1 MAQLEVEPKKKSNWW
16 IWVLVI
22 AVVLIAWY
30 LISGDRT
37 HVDDTVPMT
46 TDSVGMTTDSIG
58 MTTDSIDM
66 RIE

>member
-22 AVVLIAWY
+22 AIVLIAWY
-30 LISGDRT
+30 FMSGNRS

-46 TDSVGMTTDSIG
+46 TDSVNMTTQ
-58 MTTDSIDM
+58 
-66 RIE
+66 

>member
-22 AVVLIAWY
+22 AIVLIAWY
-30 LISGDRT
+30 LISGNRS

-46 TDSVGMTTDSIG
+46 TDSVEMTTDSANMI
-58 MTTDSIDM
+58 T
-66 RIE
+66 E